1 MKVLLLGPT
10 GQVGWELQRA
20 LAPIGDV
27 VALGRTAEDGL
38 GGDLT
43 RLDSLADAVR
53 AIGPDVIV
61 NAAAYTQVD
70 KAESEPEL
78 ARLVNAEA
86 PAVLAGEAKKL
97 GACLVHYSTD
107 YVFDGSGVRPWTE
120 DDETG
125 PLSTYGTTK
134 LAGEKAIRES
144 GCPHLI
150 LRTSWVCFARHEF
163 HQDHAASWAR
173 TRDIEYRRRSGW
185 RADRRGIDRGRDIPY
200 PGALKGEP

>member
-144 GCPHLI
+144 G
-150 LRTSWVCFARHEF
+150 RA
-163 HQDHAASWAR
+163 
-173 TRDIEYRRRSGW
+173 TR
-185 RADRRGIDRGRDIPY
+185 
-200 PGALKGEP
+200 LKGLRMPEEF